1 MESVEVCVVGGGVT
15 GLAAAWRLG
24 LAGHETVAV
33 EQFSLDHTRGSSHGA
48 TRIFRF
54 AYPDPLYVRM
64 AQAALPL
71 WRELEAVSGDE
82 ILRVTGGV
90 DVGDPGVLDGV
101 AEALESCGAAVEQ
114 LAVPEKRFPWLAVE
128 GPAVYSPDTG
138 VLGAARALAAMA
150 GQARKAGAEVREGAE
165 VLSLHPDDD
174 GVTVRTGTGDLRAGR
189 CIVAAGAWAQT
200 LLGPAGIELPVHV
213 TREQVF
219 YFRSAVDIV
228 PFIHHGAIIRYGV
241 PAFAGAAGV
250 KVAEHAASERT
261 SAQGRS
267 FEMDPEGAAR
277 VSAYVADALPDL
289 DPEPVAFES
298 CLYTLTP
305 DQDFVID
312 ERGPLIVASPCSG
325 HGFKF
330 APLIGEALA
339 RLATGATPPPF
350 PLERFALARFGT

>member
-24 LAGHETVAV
+24 NAGRETVV
-33 EQFSLDHTRGSSHGA
+33 LEQFPLDHARGSSHGA

-54 AYPDPLYVRM
+54 AYPDPVYVRM

-71 WRELEAVSGDE
+71 WRELEAASGDA
-82 ILRVTGGV
+82 ILHVTGGL
-90 DVGDPGVLDGV
+90 DVGNPAILDGV
-101 AEALESCGAAVEQ
+101 AEALEACGAVAER
-114 LAVPEKRFPWLAVE
+114 LDEPLTRFPWLAVE
-128 GPAVYSPDTG
+128 GTAVHSPDSG
-138 VLGAARALAAMA
+138 VIAAARALAAMSS
-150 GQARKAGAEVREGAE
+150 QARKAGVEVREGVE
-165 VLSLHPDDD
+165 VVSVHPEDE
-174 GVTVRTGTGDLRAGR
+174 GVTVHTRGGDLRARR
-189 CIVAAGAWAQT
+189 CIVAAGAWARD
-200 LLGPAGIELPVHV
+200 LLEPAGIDLLVHV

-219 YFRSAVDIV
+219 YFRPAIDIV

-289 DPEPVAFES
+289 DPEPVAFET

-305 DQDFVID
+305 DLDFVID
-312 ERGPLIVASPCSG
+312 VRGPLIVASPCSG

-330 APLIGEALA
+330 APLIGETLA
-339 RLATGATPPPF
+339 RLASDAEPAF
-350 PLERFALARFGT
+350 PLDRFALKRFGR